1 VLLKKGQLVLKQ
13 MPLPTKPGSKEVI
26 LKSLSVGICGSDVH
40 YWTHGGIGHFQM
52 TGPMILGHE
61 TSAEVIEVGEKVF
74 NLKVGDIVAV
84 EPGTPCRCCTDCKI
98 GNYNLCPDM
107 TFHATPPFDGTLTR
121 YFKHPADLC
130 FK

>member
-1 VLLKKGQLVLKQ
+1 MVRAALV
-13 MPLPTKPGSKEVI
+13 PTVKRLMIPFPEVV

-40 YWTHGGIGHFQM
+40 YWCHGGIGDFVM

-61 TSAEVIEVGEKVF
+61 TCAEVHEVGAGVT
-74 NLKVGDIVAV
+74 NLKAGDIVAV
-84 EPGTPCRCCTDCKI
+84 EPGVPCGRCADCKE
-98 GNYNLCPDM
+98 GRYNLCPDI

-121 YFKHPADLC
+121 FFKHPASYC